1 MVEISDGFEISEED
15 YRLRGPGDIMGT
27 MQSGNYRR
35 DIVSLCR
42 YTDILEA
49 AIMDADRIMKH
60 PEGTDLNYVQ
70 EHIEHSQE
78 TDNSNVL

>member
-1 MVEISDGFEISEED
+1 MSDGFDISEAD
-15 YRLRGPGDIMGT
+15 YRMRGPGDIMGT

-35 DIVSLCR
+35 DIIALCR

-49 AIMDADRIMKH
+49 AILDADSIMSS
-60 PEGTDLNYVQ
+60 PQDTDLSYV
-70 EHIEHSQE
+70 EDYMSMSAE